1 MHTKDL
7 THHAILSKST
17 VNSPRD
23 RGPART
29 QPAGPLRAAT
39 LSTCR
44 PHAPDAGCDREKVF
58 LDFLDLAREAH
69 DLEFMLCWEQELQ
82 ELGHKAWQS
91 RIIEDHAEFCRSC
104 TPRMLATELDRQYWE
119 AQELARE
126 AHDLEFMSRNS
137 PGIHL

>member
-29 QPAGPLRAAT
+29 RPAGPLRAAA

-44 PHAPDAGCDREKVF
+44 PHAPGHPKWLCPFANPASAV
-58 LDFLDLAREAH
+58 LY
-69 DLEFMLCWEQELQ
+69 FMLGSYSYVL
-82 ELGHKAWQS
+82 
-91 RIIEDHAEFCRSC
+91 
-104 TPRMLATELDRQYWE
+104 
-119 AQELARE
+119 
-126 AHDLEFMSRNS
+126 
-137 PGIHL
+137 